1 MDQVPCPTNDELRQ
15 MAIVAATAPDPRR
28 RLLDE
33 LDGACRFAPSRWLI
47 EKELR
52 AIMSMLKAE
61 RKAGRVDP
69 QDSGKNDRQLRDE
82 YRVIAERRVRLGFVI
97 AEIGLRN
104 HIYRSLQ
111 ARSFEDEVVD
121 LIFAFAASGSSDR

>member
-61 RKAGRVDP
+61 RKAGRVDS
-69 QDSGKNDRQLRDE
+69 QDSGK
-82 YRVIAERRVRLGFVI
+82 ERPP
-97 AEIGLRN
+97 A
-104 HIYRSLQ
+104 
-111 ARSFEDEVVD
+111 
-121 LIFAFAASGSSDR
+121 